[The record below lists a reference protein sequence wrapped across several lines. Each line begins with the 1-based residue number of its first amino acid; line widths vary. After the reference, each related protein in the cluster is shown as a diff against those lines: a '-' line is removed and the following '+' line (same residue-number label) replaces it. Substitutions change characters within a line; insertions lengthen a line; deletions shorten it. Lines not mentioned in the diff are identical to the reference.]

1 MPTNGARG
9 GGGRPLRIPDQDA
22 AACRRTDAMVPRQNV
37 PPRNEGHAEAGVSL
51 IELMLVLAAAAAF
64 ISALLSGV
72 VALGS
77 DRHVREERLLAF
89 DACTNVLE
97 NLRQT
102 PIAQL
107 PAANGRGFAVVGLNG
122 TGVGLHAVPGDA
134 DGLPGRITVQTERTY
149 GTEVL
154 YRVIVAVDWTGASP
168 NGHVH
173 FTTLMGRRR

>member
-9 GGGRPLRIPDQDA
+9 RGGRLPRVADQDA
-22 AACRRTDAMVPRQNV
+22 AACRRTDAMVPRSKA
-37 PPRNEGHAEAGVSL
+37 PRRNEGHAESGVSL

-64 ISALLSGV
+64 VSALLSGV

-107 PAANGRGFAVVGLNG
+107 
-122 TGVGLHAVPGDA
+122 
-134 DGLPGRITVQTERTY
+134 
-149 GTEVL
+149 
-154 YRVIVAVDWTGASP
+154 
-168 NGHVH
+168 
-173 FTTLMGRRR
+173 